1 MAADCKSATLRVTE
15 VRILPCAPA
24 IGAARIDEMPEG
36 MSRATK
42 KWISLAI
49 LAGLAGLAWT
59 TIEPGKI
66 RLVVLILIASFA
78 LRIVLATTGSRYDD
92 KQG

>member
-1 MAADCKSATLRVTE
+1 
-15 VRILPCAPA
+15 
-24 IGAARIDEMPEG
+24 MPEA

-59 TIEPGKI
+59 TMEPGKI
-66 RLVVLILIASFA
+66 RLVVMVLIASFA
-78 LRIVLATTGSRYDD
+78 LRIVLTASGSRYDEIA
-92 KQG
+92 GLM

>member
-1 MAADCKSATLRVTE
+1 
-15 VRILPCAPA
+15 
-24 IGAARIDEMPEG
+24 MPEA

-42 KWISLAI
+42 KWVSLAI

-66 RLVVLILIASFA
+66 RLVVWVLLASFA
-78 LRIVLATTGSRYDD
+78 LRIVLTAFASRYDD
-92 KQG
+92 

>member
-1 MAADCKSATLRVTE
+1 VALLADSGL
-15 VRILPCAPA
+15 
-24 IGAARIDEMPEG
+24 
-36 MSRATK
+36 SRTKK

-49 LAGLAGLAWT
+49 LAVLAGLAWVT
-59 TIEPGKI
+59 MEPGKI

-78 LRIVLATTGSRYDD
+78 LRIVLATTGSRYDE

>member
-1 MAADCKSATLRVTE
+1 MALLEDSGL
-15 VRILPCAPA
+15 
-24 IGAARIDEMPEG
+24 
-36 MSRATK
+36 SRMKK
-42 KWISLAI
+42 KWIAIAI
-49 LAGLAGLAWT
+49 LALLAALARFT
-59 TIEPGKI
+59 MEPGKI

>member
-1 MAADCKSATLRVTE
+1 
-15 VRILPCAPA
+15 
-24 IGAARIDEMPEG
+24 MPEA

-42 KWISLAI
+42 KWVSLAI

-66 RLVVLILIASFA
+66 RLVVWVLLASFA
-78 LRIVLATTGSRYDD
+78 LRIVLTALASRYDD
-92 KQG
+92 